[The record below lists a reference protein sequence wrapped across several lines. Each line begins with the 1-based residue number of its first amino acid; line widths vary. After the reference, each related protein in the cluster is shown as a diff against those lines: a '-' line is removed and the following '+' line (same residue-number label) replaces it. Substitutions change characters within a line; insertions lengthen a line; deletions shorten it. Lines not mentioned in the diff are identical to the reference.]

1 MTSMIAR
8 HGRQASKRRRGRRL
22 EDGREPVIG
31 LSLDSYASLHWAD
44 VAGGATAAAAARCW
58 RVIADPDDPP
68 APQAGGVAAAFD
80 GLIAAITTPAELRA
94 ARACHVSL
102 VNVAEVFAET
112 GLPTATFD
120 NQAIGRL
127 AAEHLVDA
135 GYTGF
140 AFCGLEGVAFSE
152 RRREGFTAALIG
164 HGLDCTAFLA
174 PSDRRGGGDAVSRAT
189 ALDHWLLSLPEGTG
203 ILAVTDA
210 RGRILLDACRR
221 LGINV
226 PGRLGVLGVGDFPTV
241 GGSAQPSLSSV
252 QRGGA
257 AVGAAA
263 VALLARLLDGKR
275 LPAAE
280 RRVVVAPTGVSFRE
294 STARL
299 GLDEALAL
307 RAVTLVKDRIA
318 EPCDVAALARRLQ
331 VSRRKLE
338 RAFQATYGE
347 SPRARVLRLH
357 AEAALAARR
366 ERPDRPLA
374 AIARSAGFSDARQLR
389 RALDS
394 LGLDSEER

>member
-1 MTSMIAR
+1 MIAR

-44 VAGGATAAAAARCW
+44 VAGGATAAAVARGW

-68 APQAGGVAAAFD
+68 APPAGGVATAFD
-80 GLIAAITTPAELRA
+80 GLIAAITTATELRV
-94 ARACHVSL
+94 ARSCRVSL
-102 VNVAEVFAET
+102 VNVSEVFADS

-120 NQAIGRL
+120 NRAIGRL

-152 RRREGFTAALIG
+152 RRREGFTAALSG

-174 PSDRRGGGDAVSRAT
+174 PSYRRAGGGNAVSRAM
-189 ALDHWLLSLPEGTG
+189 ALDRWLVSLPEGTG

-280 RRVVVAPTGVSFRE
+280 RQVVVAPTGVSFRE

-307 RAVTLVKDRIA
+307 RAVTLVRDQIA
-318 EPCDVAALARRLQ
+318 EPCDVAALARRLR

-357 AEAALAARR
+357 AEAALAAQR

-374 AIARSAGFSDARQLR
+374 AIARAAGFSDARQLR